1 MDIVVMNYGSSTV
14 TKYTNCPDEWE
25 AEQIENYLFET
36 LGLKESEVC
45 YMAGE
50 CIEYNEEECEEDFF
64 PTMEKATAYMR
75 EYKKNHPGVIL
86 LFRCGDFY
94 ESYLEDADMVSLACG
109 IVVTMRGRTNMVS
122 FNHYKLDTYL
132 PKLIRFG
139 CRVAICDLSK

>member
-1 MDIVVMNYGSSTV
+1 MDIVVMNYGSSAV
-14 TKYTNCPDEWE
+14 TKYTNCPEEWE

-50 CIEYNEEECEEDFF
+50 CIECDEEECEEDS
-64 PTMEKATAYMR
+64 PMEKAVAYMR
-75 EYKKNHPGVIL
+75 EYKKKHPDIIL
-86 LFRCGDFY
+86 LLRCGDFY
-94 ESYLEDADMVSLACG
+94 ESYLEDADKVSLACG
-109 IVVTMRGRTNMVS
+109 IAVTMRGRIKMAT

-139 CRVAICDLSK
+139 CRVAICDMPK